1 MNFADPVIESA
12 VIGLLL
18 TILGFLIRFN
28 NNVIRGHAALTSVVA
43 KVEVHEHKIEAHGNK
58 ISELI
63 GANNARKASA
73 NHLEPLTY

>member
-1 MNFADPVIESA
+1 MSFADPVIESA

-28 NNVIRGHAALTSVVA
+28 NNVIRGAVALTTVVEA
-43 KVEVHEHKIEAHGNK
+43 VAVHEKKIEAHGNK

-63 GANNARKASA
+63 GANNARKVSA